1 MVTRLKR
8 DGDSLVLVIDRPML
22 EQMQIDSDTPLDVS
36 IEGERL
42 IVAPVR
48 DEERRRDF
56 DRIVKEMNERYP
68 DTFRRLAE

>member
-8 DGDSLVLVIDRPML
+8 DGDTLVLVIDRPMV
-22 EQMQIDSDTPLDVS
+22 EQMQIDSNTPLDVS

-56 DRIVKEMNERYP
+56 DRIVKEMNERYS

>member
-8 DGDSLVLVIDRPML
+8 DGDTLVLVIDRPLL
-22 EQMQIDSDTPLDVS
+22 EKMQIDSNTPLDVS

-56 DRIVKEMNERYP
+56 DRIVKEMNERYS